1 MTATYT
7 LGSQERI
14 KSQKAIDALFAG
26 GKSQSL
32 SAFPLRLVYLET
44 SCLPSEPQAQVMV
57 SVSKRYFKRA
67 VKRNRIK
74 RQIREAYRLNKAVLT
89 EPLTRQP
96 GRAVLLAFLWQT
108 DRLMPTAEVET
119 HMKTLLHRLAERL

>member
-1 MTATYT
+1 
-7 LGSQERI
+7 
-14 KSQKAIDALFAG
+14 
-26 GKSQSL
+26 
-32 SAFPLRLVYLET
+32 
-44 SCLPSEPQAQVMV
+44 MV